1 MGLFNNRKNTVS
13 GNSGN
18 ASSGGWTLTGTC
30 FGPGKGP
37 KIGSMRKEWK
47 SPRSGDLAHR
57 ASKRP
62 KQ

>member
-1 MGLFNNRKNTVS
+1 MGLFGGKKGIS

-18 ASSGGWTLTGTC
+18 ASNGGWTLTGTA

-37 KIGSMRKEWK
+37 KVGSMRKEWK
-47 SPRSGDLAHR
+47 SPRSGDTFR
-57 ASKRP
+57 AKSKRP